1 MELAI
6 NTALLMIGSFLTVNT
21 VQFSRTEQNF
31 VLPSPYTLP
40 SENEIVHR
48 FFATA
53 KEPSLCFV
61 QDHLYVEYCFA
72 FIEGRIVLV
81 GPFRSKKLYL
91 YNLPDAFFKDDAARE
106 RYLRV
111 YESYPNLRREK
122 IRSALHTTIFALY
135 GTTGI
140 LEPEVSLELDKQV
153 DLTAVYAP
161 EEETVREAIQ
171 AIDNSF
177 SLLIQIRSGNYSSA
191 LDAYHRIM
199 AQRGTPFVLVNTI
212 EGLSRL
218 RTIADLAMHQAGVPA
233 SAANE
238 LLKKY
243 KLAGRMVTN
252 TKAAI
257 ELSEKMLYGVCKL
270 VRQKHTDQYSPP
282 VAQAID
288 YIHRHLSEQFG
299 IQEVAQAAG
308 LTPNRFSTK
317 FHEEVGITPS
327 NYITKQRMLQS
338 AQMLAYTNM
347 EIQRICSMV
356 GILDGNYFSRC
367 FKKEFG
373 VSPSAYRRSPFAV
386 STEGKS
392 ETGDKGSTEQRLH

>member
-1 MELAI
+1 
-6 NTALLMIGSFLTVNT
+6 
-21 VQFSRTEQNF
+21 
-31 VLPSPYTLP
+31 
-40 SENEIVHR
+40 
-48 FFATA
+48 
-53 KEPSLCFV
+53 
-61 QDHLYVEYCFA
+61 
-72 FIEGRIVLV
+72 
-81 GPFRSKKLYL
+81 
-91 YNLPDAFFKDDAARE
+91 
-106 RYLRV
+106 
-111 YESYPNLRREK
+111 
-122 IRSALHTTIFALY
+122 
-135 GTTGI
+135 
-140 LEPEVSLELDKQV
+140 
-153 DLTAVYAP
+153 
-161 EEETVREAIQ
+161 
-171 AIDNSF
+171 
-177 SLLIQIRSGNYSSA
+177 
-191 LDAYHRIM
+191 
-199 AQRGTPFVLVNTI
+199 
-212 EGLSRL
+212 
-218 RTIADLAMHQAGVPA
+218 MHQAGVPA

-257 ELSEKMLYGVCKL
+257 ELSEKMLYGACKL

-392 ETGDKGSTEQRLH
+392 ETGDKGSTKQRLY